1 MENSP
6 GLVPHDELLRYHV
19 VISSNGPERSALR
32 ISRINVPLSAVGDGP
47 LLSTV
52 PFR

>member
-6 GLVPHDELLRYHV
+6 GLELQEELLRYHV
-19 VISSNGPERSALR
+19 VNSWNGPERSALR
-32 ISRINVPLSAVGDGP
+32 ISRISVPFSGVGDGP

-52 PFR
+52 PLR